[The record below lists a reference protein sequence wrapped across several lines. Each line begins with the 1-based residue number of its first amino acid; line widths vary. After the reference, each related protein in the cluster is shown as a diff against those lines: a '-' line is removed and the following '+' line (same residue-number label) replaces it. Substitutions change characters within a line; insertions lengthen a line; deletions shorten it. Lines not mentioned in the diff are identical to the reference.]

1 RKGDIVLFRLP
12 VAVLAAILMR
22 MPRTARAS
30 QGGYCYHVLNR
41 GNGRATV
48 FHKDGDY
55 TAFLKLLGQAA
66 ERTPVRLL
74 GYCLLPNHFRL
85 VLWPRDD
92 GDLSDYM
99 MWLLTAHVRRY
110 HQHCHSSGHVW

>member
-1 RKGDIVLFRLP
+1 
-12 VAVLAAILMR
+12 

-41 GNGRATV
+41 GNGRRTV

-55 TAFLKLLGQAA
+55 AAFLKLLTQAA

-74 GYCLLPNHFRL
+74 GYVLLPNHFHL
-85 VLWPRDD
+85 VLWFC
-92 GDLSDYM
+92 GHKK
-99 MWLLTAHVRRY
+99 TAT
-110 HQHCHSSGHVW
+110 